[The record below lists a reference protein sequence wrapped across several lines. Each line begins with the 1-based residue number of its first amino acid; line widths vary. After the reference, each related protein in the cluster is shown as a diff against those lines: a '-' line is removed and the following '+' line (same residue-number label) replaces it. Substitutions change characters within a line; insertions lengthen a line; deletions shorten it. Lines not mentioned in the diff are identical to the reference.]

1 MRSTPRQMGNA
12 LFVSETVQLLA
23 AEGGVDGA
31 GAQLSI
37 PPGVRAVIGRRVAR
51 LSERCGAMLVTASVM
66 GREFGL
72 EALTELSELSPSELM
87 DVLNEA
93 MAERVLDDVPG
104 APGRVRFSHV
114 LIRDTLYDE
123 LTAARRMQLHREA
136 GDALERT
143 YASDPEPHLAELAQ
157 HFVAAAPLGVRDKAV
172 RYARRA
178 GERAAAQLAFEEAAR
193 HLEIALTLVEDQ
205 RERCDL
211 LIALGDAQ
219 ASGRRHA
226 RFEGC
231 LPARRADL
239 AERADLPQ
247 QLARAAIGCGGR
259 FAWAR
264 SIGRSRHGPAA
275 RARPRGRSATTT
287 AASR

>member
-1 MRSTPRQMGNA
+1 
-12 LFVSETVQLLA
+12 
-23 AEGGVDGA
+23 
-31 GAQLSI
+31 
-37 PPGVRAVIGRRVAR
+37 
-51 LSERCGAMLVTASVM
+51 MLVTASVM

-193 HLEIALTLVEDQ
+193 HFEIAL
-205 RERCDL
+205 
-211 LIALGDAQ
+211 DAR
-219 ASGRRHA
+219 G
-226 RFEGC
+226 G
-231 LPARRADL
+231 PARAL
-239 AERADLPQ
+239 
-247 QLARAAIGCGGR
+247 RAAD
-259 FAWAR
+259 
-264 SIGRSRHGPAA
+264 
-275 RARPRGRSATTT
+275 RARRR
-287 AASR
+287 